1 MTDYDFK
8 SLDDKEF
15 EFLCV
20 DILGQELGVR
30 IERFKPGRD
39 LGVDGRY
46 FQAPG
51 KEVVLQFKHRPKTPL
66 KRLIRILRD
75 EERPKVD
82 CLKPTRYLLA
92 VSHELS
98 RTDKV
103 AIKDALAPHIASPTD
118 IFGAEDLNVLLGN
131 CKDIEVRHHK
141 LWLTSSTVLSYLLNK
156 AILDRS
162 EFAIEEARE
171 AAKRYVRTEHHEKA
185 LQQLE
190 SLRVVILTGEPG
202 VGKTM
207 LAEQLCLHYVAN
219 GFKLVKITEDIRE
232 AEDVFGRDPRQ
243 VFYFDDFLGRN
254 YLDAL
259 SGHEGNHIVQFIRR
273 VRKDRT
279 KRFILTSRSTILNQG
294 KVLIDTFR
302 NNNLDKNEFVVTV
315 TSLSDLDT
323 GRILYSHIWHSNL
336 PTEYIDELY
345 KQRRYRNVIDHRNFN
360 PRLINF
366 ITDAERLVT
375 CPPQHYWSYVV
386 KSLNNPADI
395 WENAFEAQLDDFGR
409 CLVLLV
415 TLNRRPI
422 TETRLA
428 EAYARYLALPQNRV
442 MNGRQDFQFNMKH
455 LVGSL
460 LSRRIDIE
468 DVLKPN
474 IDLFNPSI
482 GDYVLRRSANDIPS
496 MRAAFLSLRS
506 LSSLDTLLNLPKNQL
521 IDQRTLIDILNDLF
535 HLIEQSQ
542 YESFSPAYATVAVIA
557 LINLGEITS
566 VDRTRVSA
574 VAAFVLGNPPLN
586 LIEPA
591 ARLVQWALMH
601 SALSQE
607 DAVKFVLKACTVNL
621 SPRELDAL
629 VDVRDLIDQSHSYH
643 KQISQILKERAIE
656 YLSGSLYDEIR
667 DADVF
672 KHVEAGD
679 QIAAQRNLADLVTDW
694 FGRLGI
700 DCSTD
705 DVDELVDG
713 YDIREREYEYRE
725 ELSYEYSRR
734 PRPTFDIPRD
744 AIDDLF
750 DRS

>member
-20 DILGQELGVR
+20 DVLGQELGTR

-46 FQAPG
+46 FHAPG
-51 KEVVLQFKHRPKTPL
+51 KEVVLQCKHQPKTPL
-66 KRLIRILRD
+66 KRLIRTLHD
-75 EERPKVD
+75 EERPKID
-82 CLKPTRYLLA
+82 RLKPARYLLA

-98 RTDKV
+98 RTDKA
-103 AIKDALAPHIASPTD
+103 AIQSALAPHIASPAD
-118 IFGAEDLNVLLGN
+118 IFGAEDLNALLGN
-131 CKDIEVRHHK
+131 YKDVEVRHHK

-162 EFAIEEARE
+162 EFAMEEARE
-171 AAKRYVRTEHHEKA
+171 AAKRYVRTEHHERA
-185 LQQLE
+185 RQQLE
-190 SLRVVILTGEPG
+190 SSRVVILTGEPG

-207 LAEQLCLHYVAN
+207 LAEQLCLHYVAH
-219 GFKLVKITEDIRE
+219 GFKLVKIAEDIRE
-232 AEDVFGRDPRQ
+232 AEDLFGRDPHQ
-243 VFYFDDFLGRN
+243 IFYFDDFLGRN

-259 SGHEGNHIVQFIRR
+259 SGHEGNHMVQFIRR
-273 VRKDRT
+273 VCKDST

-315 TSLSDLDT
+315 SSLSNLDT

-336 PTEYIDELY
+336 PTEYINELY
-345 KQRRYRNVIDHRNFN
+345 KQRRYRDVIDHRNFN

-366 ITDAERLVT
+366 ITDAERLVE
-375 CPPQHYWSYVV
+375 CPSEDYWRYVV
-386 KSLNNPADI
+386 KSLNDPADI

-409 CLVLLV
+409 CLVCLV

-428 EAYARYLALPQNRV
+428 EAYARYLALPQNRA
-442 MNGRQDFQFNMKH
+442 MNGRHDFQLNIKH
-455 LVGSL
+455 LAGSL
-460 LSRRIDIE
+460 LSRRIDAE
-468 DVLKPN
+468 NVKKPN

-506 LSSLDTLLNLPKNQL
+506 VSSLDTLLNLPKNQL
-521 IDQRTLIDILNDLF
+521 IDQRTLIDILKDLL
-535 HLIEQSQ
+535 HLIEQSRF
-542 YESFSPAYATVAVIA
+542 ESFSPAYVTVTVIA
-557 LINLGEITS
+557 LINLNEITS
-566 VDRTRVSA
+566 ADRTRVSA
-574 VAAFVLGNPPLN
+574 VVAFVLGNPPLN

-591 ARLVQWALMH
+591 ARLVKWALMH

-607 DAVKFVLKACTVNL
+607 DAANFVLKACTVNL
-621 SPRELDAL
+621 SPHELDAL
-629 VDVRDLIDQSHSYH
+629 VDVRDLVGQPHSYH
-643 KQISQILKERAIE
+643 KAMSQTLKGRAIE
-656 YLSGSLYDEIR
+656 HLSENLHDEIR

-672 KHVEAGD
+672 KQVDAGD
-679 QIAAQRNLADLVTDW
+679 QIAARRNIEDLVTDW

-705 DVDELVDG
+705 EVDELVDS
-713 YDIREREYEYRE
+713 YDIREREHEYRE
-725 ELSYEYSRR
+725 ELSYEYS
-734 PRPTFDIPRD
+734 PRIQPTFDTPRD